1 MKKTLS
7 ILIIG
12 VASIV
17 MFCSAA
23 YFGVYGITSPC
34 ESALV
39 DFFVQSNKA
48 NFGIPEGEEN
58 VLRSISL
65 YADKTPIECLIELTK
80 INYEKLQQKLIRG
93 VTAASPEG

>member
-12 VASIV
+12 VTSV
-17 MFCSAA
+17 VVFCSAA
-23 YFGVYGITSPC
+23 YFGVYGTTPPC

-39 DFFVQSNKA
+39 DSFVERNNA
-48 NFGIPEGEEN
+48 NFEIPEGEEN

-65 YADKTPIECLIELTK
+65 YADKTPLECLIELSK
-80 INYEKLQQKLIRG
+80 INYEKLQKKLIRG